1 MDFRFSDFVFGIHVS
16 EDSMRRFVIMIVI
29 CLVSLSLLAQTT
41 TKSSAAKSSA
51 SKAGTTIKKPA
62 TSTASTASKYPRA
75 IFTTTAG
82 QITCELFPDKAPIT
96 VDNFIGLATG
106 TKEWTNPSS
115 RAKMRGVPY
124 FNGTVF
130 HRVIPD
136 FMIQGGDP
144 LGNGAGGPGYKFK
157 NEYSDL
163 QFDKPGRLAM
173 ANAGVDTN
181 GSQFFITVTSK
192 HLYQLDGRYTI
203 FGQCGNLEIA
213 NRIANA
219 PKSMNMSG
227 EYSKP
232 LEPVRITK
240 LTIVKAG
247 DAVPATAPK
256 AAPKTVTKPTV
267 KK

>member
-1 MDFRFSDFVFGIHVS
+1 
-16 EDSMRRFVIMIVI
+16 MRRFALL
-29 CLVSLSLLAQTT
+29 LVVSFVCTALIAQTST
-41 TKSSAAKSSA
+41 TKKPTVKSIP
-51 SKAGTTIKKPA
+51 KTGTTVRKPTAGA
-62 TSTASTASKYPRA
+62 TTAVSKYPKA
-75 IFTTTAG
+75 IFDTSAG
-82 QITCELFPDKAPIT
+82 RITCELFPDKAPIT
-96 VDNFIGLATG
+96 VGNFIGLATG
-106 TKEWTNPSS
+106 TKEWTNPAS

-157 NEYSDL
+157 NEYSEL

-203 FGQCGNLEIA
+203 FGQCGNLDVA
-213 NRIANA
+213 NKIANA
-219 PKSMNMSG
+219 PKTMTMSG
-227 EYSKP
+227 ENSKP
-232 LEPVRITK
+232 LDPVRITK

-247 DAVPATAPK
+247 QAAPASTPKTAPK
-256 AAPKTVTKPTV
+256 TAPKTGTKPGV

>member
-1 MDFRFSDFVFGIHVS
+1 LFALGLI
-16 EDSMRRFVIMIVI
+16 
-29 CLVSLSLLAQTT
+29 AQTQST
-41 TKSSAAKSSA
+41 TKPGATKSPTKPAA
-51 SKAGTTIKKPA
+51 TTKKPA
-62 TSTASTASKYPRA
+62 AATATTVSQYPKA
-75 IFTTTAG
+75 IFNTTAG
-82 QITCELFPDKAPIT
+82 QITCTLYPDKAPIT

-115 RAKMRGVPY
+115 GAKMRGVPY

-144 LGNGAGGPGYKFK
+144 LGNGAGGPGYKFR
-157 NEYSDL
+157 NEYSEL

-203 FGQCGNLEIA
+203 FGQCGNLDVANKIA
-213 NRIANA
+213 AA
-219 PKSMNMSG
+219 PKTMTMSG
-227 EYSKP
+227 ENSKP
-232 LEPVRITK
+232 LDPVKITK

-247 DAVPATAPK
+247 QATPSTVPKPGTKPAPKPATKTAPK
-256 AAPKTVTKPTV
+256 PGTTK
-267 KK
+267 

>member
-1 MDFRFSDFVFGIHVS
+1 
-16 EDSMRRFVIMIVI
+16 MRRYAILLVI
-29 CLVSLSLLAQTT
+29 CLVCLGILAQTT
-41 TKSSAAKSSA
+41 TKTTTKPSTVKSTA
-51 SKAGTTIKKPA
+51 TTPKKPA
-62 TSTASTASKYPRA
+62 TSAASAVSKYPRA
-75 IFTTTAG
+75 IFNTTAG
-82 QITCELFPDKAPIT
+82 QIICELFPDKAPIT

-106 TKEWTNPSS
+106 TKEWTNPAS

-163 QFDKPGRLAM
+163 VFDKPGRLAM

-192 HLYQLDGRYTI
+192 PLYQLNGRYTI
-203 FGQCGNLEIA
+203 FGQCGNLEVA

-219 PKSMNMSG
+219 PKTMNMSG

-232 LEPVRITK
+232 LNPVRVTK
-240 LTIVKAG
+240 VTIVKAG
-247 DAVPATAPK
+247 QPAPATTPT
-256 AAPKTVTKPTV
+256 AAPKTATKPAP